1 MDVIMLNARRH
12 GVSRFSSADAIVH
25 MSLITMSLMLSVVS
39 SVRAQPCNPIVDGT
53 YCAEQMP
60 RNRAPAPTPPSS
72 GFATPMR
79 SIGAD
84 LSLGPG
90 YLEQPATIG
99 AVTFR
104 GNNESCV
111 GLLLRGRCN

>member
-1 MDVIMLNARRH
+1 MRSVHFYSSDKTPRTVLITMFAIL
-12 GVSRFSSADAIVH
+12 SLFSSA
-25 MSLITMSLMLSVVS
+25 
-39 SVRAQPCNPIVDGT
+39 RAQPCNPIVDGT

-60 RNRAPAPTPPSS
+60 RNRTPASSSSSS
-72 GFATPMR
+72 GYATPMR

-104 GNNESCV
+104 GNNQSCV
-111 GLLLRGRCN
+111 GLLFRGRCN